1 MKLATVLTLGVLT
14 IASSAVGATA
24 DTGTLTP
31 GRPAG
36 VHTAQFERGTGM
48 YIVAGAALIGITVA
62 LATAGNGTSANSTGA
77 AGGGGSSSSSS
88 TTGTSP

>member
-1 MKLATVLTLGVLT
+1 MKLATVLTLGVL
-14 IASSAVGATA
+14 ASSALGAYA
-24 DTGTLTP
+24 DTGAPLAP

-62 LATAGNGTSANSTGA
+62 LATADNGTSANSTGA